1 MTSTAMGQRVDIEKL
16 RAALRH
22 MSRGNLLSI
31 ANRAIE
37 LVPQAR
43 LGSLVAGM
51 VRLDLL
57 IISEGTR
64 DSATLLDEVRTFHD
78 ACLRGDYYESFAVNS
93 KNYMDTSKGTDAFMV
108 EFERLIDKCI
118 RASARGR
125 SSTVREAFELL
136 FALLRRLDMDPD
148 SVVFFADEG
157 GSWQV
162 GVDWRAALAAYFR
175 CLADGTPAEHFA
187 REVDR
192 AIADFA
198 DYDCRSIWLPH
209 GAWPARNRKWHFGL
223 YLPASST
230 DHDGPEQPLAARIHG
245 ELRELGIAA
254 AQSTVA
260 RYLPRPGKQPSQVA
274 GEK

>member
-43 LGSLVAGM
+43 LSSLVAGM

-64 DSATLLDEVRTFHD
+64 DAATLLDEVRTFHD

-175 CLADGTPAEHFA
+175 CLADGTPAEDFA

-198 DYDCRSIWLPH
+198 DYDRPKHLATARRVASAEQKVALRSL
-209 GAWPARNRKWHFGL
+209 PAR
-223 YLPASST
+223 
-230 DHDGPEQPLAARIHG
+230 EQHG
-245 ELRELGIAA
+245 SRRA
-254 AQSTVA
+254 
-260 RYLPRPGKQPSQVA
+260 
-274 GEK
+274 